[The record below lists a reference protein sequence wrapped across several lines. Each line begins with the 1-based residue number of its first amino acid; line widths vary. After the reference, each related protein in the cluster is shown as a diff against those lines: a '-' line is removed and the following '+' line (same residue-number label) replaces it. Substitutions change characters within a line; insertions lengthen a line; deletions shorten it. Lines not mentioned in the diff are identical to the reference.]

1 MPTPVRTV
9 PVDDPRTFLP
19 GVWAIDRDVHDRLSG
34 QDGTYTGEATFALDG
49 PGLSWVERG
58 TLTMGGHVGRATRTM
73 AVVPVGP
80 VPPDV
85 ADGAGEGGAARSA
98 PRWEVRFDDGRPFHP
113 LDLSSGSCPVDHPC
127 GEDHYAGWVRVE
139 HPGLLV
145 VSWRVVGPRKDHTI
159 VTRYSR

>member
-1 MPTPVRTV
+1 MPAPVRTV

-19 GVWAIDRDVHDRLSG
+19 GVWAIERDVHDRLSG

-73 AVVPVGP
+73 AVVPVGT
-80 VPPDV
+80 
-85 ADGAGEGGAARSA
+85 GAAYSGGPEPA
-98 PRWEVRFDDGRPFHP
+98 WEVRFDDGRPFHP

-139 HPGLLV
+139 RPDLLV